1 MPRGGFLFSPRQF
14 GVPVDSNSGRTHPV
28 SRRFVMDPEAGIRK
42 SVFRPQHSMY
52 FETSRET
59 KIPI

>member
-1 MPRGGFLFSPRQF
+1 
-14 GVPVDSNSGRTHPV
+14 
-28 SRRFVMDPEAGIRK
+28 MDPEAGIRK